1 MSAIDTAKEISRIA
15 STASLGKDVIEL
27 LEKKVGLL
35 AEQITTL
42 ETENA
47 NLKQKVANFDQQ
59 FAGARPKDELHP
71 DAIRFLKLLFEHD
84 TGLTVSQIAYLLGIS
99 EGMTEYHHDVLLDA
113 KLVGLSVRMPE
124 DSALIVFLGAKGR
137 AYLVEH
143 GHV

>member
-1 MSAIDTAKEISRIA
+1 MSAIDTAKEIARIA
-15 STASLGKDVIEL
+15 STASLGKDVIDL

-35 AEQITTL
+35 TEQITTL

-59 FAGARPKDELHP
+59 FAGAPPKAELHP

-84 TGLTVSQIAYLLGIS
+84 TGLTVPQIADSLGIS
-99 EGMTEYHHDVLLDA
+99 KGMAEYHHDVLLDA
-113 KLVGLSVRMPE
+113 EMVSLSVRMPKG
-124 DSALIVFLGAKGR
+124 SALIVFLEAKGR

>member
-1 MSAIDTAKEISRIA
+1 MSAIDTAKEIARIA
-15 STASLGKDVIEL
+15 SAASLGKDVIEL

-47 NLKQKVANFDQQ
+47 NLKQKVASLDQQ
-59 FAGARPKDELHP
+59 FAGARPKSELHP

-84 TGLTVSQIAYLLGIS
+84 TGLTVSQIADSLGIS
-99 EGMTEYHHDVLLDA
+99 KGMAEYHHDVLLDA
-113 KLVGLSVRMPE
+113 EMVSLSVRMPKG
-124 DSALIVFLGAKGR
+124 SALIVFLEAKGR